1 MHYDFMSKEVP
12 EAVENR
18 AIDFPLWE
26 VTVEWDDSLRLQSIF
41 NRNSERSSQTVIR
54 REQTLQ

>member
-1 MHYDFMSKEVP
+1 MYDNFMSKEVP

-18 AIDFPLWE
+18 DRFPLWE
-26 VTVEWDDSLRLQSIF
+26 VTVEWDDSPRLQSLF
-41 NRNSERSSQTVIR
+41 NRNPERSSQTVIR